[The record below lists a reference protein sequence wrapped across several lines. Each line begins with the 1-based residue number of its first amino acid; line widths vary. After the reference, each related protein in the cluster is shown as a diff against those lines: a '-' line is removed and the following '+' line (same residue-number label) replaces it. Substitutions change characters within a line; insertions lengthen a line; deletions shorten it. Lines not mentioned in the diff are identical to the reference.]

1 MTDTPKPQTQPDQS
15 TQEAPVP
22 APALPYIIHANLR
35 EYGRRIGVW
44 RIVLALGLTTFFFYR
59 FGVIGWIVSVAGI
72 TFLISAILWFLAHRS
87 VEIKSGQITVKNA
100 LGKLRTVTFTEIEE
114 VKVFVN
120 YYEPTFGV
128 APRITIAVRQGEPV
142 SLYSLYWPV
151 DELDK
156 LLAVLRDA
164 KVKTEYYAD
173 AATYTMIAKQFPTHA
188 TYLERHP
195 WKIAWIVTG
204 VIVAIVVAIAVLL
217 TLN

>member
-15 TQEAPVP
+15 IQEALVP
-22 APALPYIIHANLR
+22 APDLPYTIHANLR

-44 RIVLALGLTTFFFYR
+44 RIVLALGLTAFFFYR
-59 FGVIGWIVSVAGI
+59 FGPVGWIASVAGI
-72 TFLISAILWFLAHRS
+72 TLLISIILWFLAHRS
-87 VEIKSGQITVKNA
+87 LEVKGDQITVKNA
-100 LGKLRTVTFTEIEE
+100 LGKMRTVTFHEIEE

-128 APRITIAVRQGEPV
+128 APRVTIAVKQGEPV

-173 AATYTMIAKQFPTHA
+173 PATYTMIAKQFPTHA

-195 WKIAWIVTG
+195 WKIAWIATA
-204 VIVAIVVAIAVLL
+204 VIVAIAVAIAVLL